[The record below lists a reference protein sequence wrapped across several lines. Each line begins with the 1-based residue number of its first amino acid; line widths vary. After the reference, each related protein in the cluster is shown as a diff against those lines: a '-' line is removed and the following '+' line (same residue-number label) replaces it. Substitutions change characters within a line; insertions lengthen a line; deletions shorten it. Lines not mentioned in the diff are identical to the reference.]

1 MIRIKTCVY
10 VIIDNLNL
18 LIAHIAAKF
27 RDDLL
32 IGTEHSYK
40 VTPACD
46 TPQEAFLREQGNSV
60 TSIEDGGKGGG
71 GKGDCG
77 CGKGGGKGG
86 GGCGGGSGGCGKG
99 GGGGCDDISDDDKKK
114 IVIAD
119 PKFGMFSLFKYHM
132 TRGYKNEV
140 LKRKNA
146 VYCSHIFSTLGFLP
160 IIVFMSQWSMYIALI
175 ANQIDNYDKESLCPN
190 EAPWK
195 EKLIMFGACG
205 LYFVKSFF
213 LWDNLTD
220 RTRLNKMIPACDT
233 WTMLDTFQEFGF
245 NLFVYGAN
253 IWIIFVGQGVD
264 DMVLDC
270 LAMEFLMNLDNEF
283 EELYFEYLPEAAV
296 DIYDNCFI
304 TYKENYDML
313 EKKNKYCS
321 FCCLHCLTFI
331 PFKLLLTA
339 LMLFPAFCF
348 AMMIYTPLCK

>member
-1 MIRIKTCVY
+1 MRKARDCCVA
-10 VIIDNLNL
+10 VKDNVEL
-18 LIAHIAAKF
+18 LSAHIAAKF

-40 VTPACD
+40 VTPACQ
-46 TPQEAFLREQGNSV
+46 TPQKSFLREQSDGVVSRMESNS
-60 TSIEDGGKGGG
+60 SEYSKE
-71 GKGDCG
+71 
-77 CGKGGGKGG
+77 
-86 GGCGGGSGGCGKG
+86 SYLN
-99 GGGGCDDISDDDKKK
+99 ISDEEKRQ

-140 LKRKNA
+140 LKKKNA
-146 VYCSHIFSTLGFLP
+146 VYCSHIFSTLGLLP
-160 IIVFMSQWSMYIALI
+160 IIVFIAQWSMYIALI
-175 ANQIDNYDKESLCPN
+175 ANQIDIYDKHSLCPN
-190 EAPWK
+190 EASWK

-220 RTRLNKMIPACDT
+220 RTRLNKMIPATDT

-253 IWIIFVGQGVD
+253 IWIVFVGQGVD
-264 DMVLDC
+264 NMVLDC

-283 EELYFEYLPEAAV
+283 EQLYFEYLPEAAV
-296 DIYDNCFI
+296 DIYDNSFI

-313 EKKNKYCS
+313 EKKNKFCS
-321 FCCLHCLTFI
+321 FYCLHCLTFV
-331 PFKLLLTA
+331 PFKALLTS
-339 LMLFPAFCF
+339 LMLFPFFCF